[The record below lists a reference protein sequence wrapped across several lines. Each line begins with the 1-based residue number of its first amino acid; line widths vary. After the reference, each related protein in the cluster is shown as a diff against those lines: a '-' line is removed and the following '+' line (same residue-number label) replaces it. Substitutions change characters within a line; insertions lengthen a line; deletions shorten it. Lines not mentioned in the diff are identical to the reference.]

1 MSKSRQTSIWPEPI
15 SFGWAC
21 LALVAAGLLAHGIVA
36 FTDYILWD
44 GYWYYAELAPG
55 VGAPGMKRLFSEI
68 GRPLDY
74 YFLLPFTV
82 FTGAV
87 APKIASLVVWVL
99 IPIPLMIVLREGAK
113 FPAGLAFAVALVSA
127 VLPVFDVLGEIALFM
142 NVFALLV
149 FWCGMAVLVHLPRKR
164 GVCGF
169 AWRIAAIILLLLAFN
184 LNSLLV
190 FFYGLVSFLFASRVA
205 LSPKRNV
212 LTCGFSL
219 LCRFADFA
227 ALPVV
232 FWIVKSVL
240 TPVHGYYV
248 GHNMPVF
255 SVERAVS
262 GVLSLVAFVLG
273 EAVEFFSSGVA
284 VVVALVVALVFA
296 VGLGARS
303 ALREGKIKDLR
314 LTAAALVA
322 LFGGAVLL
330 LAAAFPYAVVDQ
342 PLASF
347 GWISRNC
354 ILTTLPLALMLC
366 GFCLLLNQLFF
377 SHRPR
382 AWILPIVLIVVLGI
396 FVSNRNYI
404 QWQALGAK
412 QDSVGL
418 KMRSALET
426 SKAVVVQMR
435 DYFMIPDTIY
445 YYAPIVW
452 TYIGT
457 GSEANPE
464 TFIFDTAQSIP
475 HQETMTETGE
485 TRIVFPQVPVTSE
498 LLGQMIEQTTMPYM
512 LRSIPEAGPQIMF
525 IVQQGKLGNDGVSL
539 GAKYLW
545 LKWFNPD
552 GLPEFLNQ
560 VTDTHV
566 LELPPVTP
574 T

>member
-1 MSKSRQTSIWPEPI
+1 MSKSPHISIRPEPI
-15 SFGWAC
+15 SFGWVC

-36 FTDYILWD
+36 FTGYILWD

-82 FTGAV
+82 LTGAV
-87 APKIASLVVWVL
+87 APKIASLVAWIL

-149 FWCGMAVLVHLPRKR
+149 FWSGMAVLVYLPRKR
-164 GVCGF
+164 GVRGF
-169 AWRIAAIILLLLAFN
+169 AGRIAAILLLLVAFN

-190 FFYGLVSFLFASRVA
+190 FFYGLVAFLFFSRLA

-212 LTCGFSL
+212 LTYGLSL
-219 LCRFADFA
+219 ALRFADFV
-227 ALPVV
+227 ALPVI
-232 FWIVKSVL
+232 FWVIKSIL

-262 GVLSLVAFVLG
+262 GVSSLVAFVLG
-273 EAVEFFSSGVA
+273 ESVEFFSSGVA
-284 VVVALVVALVFA
+284 MVVALVAALVCAF
-296 VGLGARS
+296 GLGVRS
-303 ALREGKIKDLR
+303 ALREGRMKDMR
-314 LTAAALVA
+314 LMGAGLVA
-322 LFGGAVLL
+322 LFGGVVLL
-330 LAAAFPYAVVDQ
+330 LVAAFPYAVVNQ
-342 PLASF
+342 PLGSF

-354 ILTTLPLALMLC
+354 ILTPLPLALTLC
-366 GFCLLLNQLFF
+366 GFFLVLNQLFL
-377 SHRPR
+377 SHRPS
-382 AWILPIVLIVVLGI
+382 AWIVPVVFIVVLGI

-418 KMRSALET
+418 KMRSAVET
-426 SKAVVVQMR
+426 SKAAVVQMR

-452 TYIGT
+452 TYIGAGDKT
-457 GSEANPE
+457 NPE
-464 TFIFDTAQSIP
+464 TFVFDTAQSIP
-475 HQETMTETGE
+475 HQETTTETGE
-485 TRIVFPQVPVTSE
+485 TRVVLPQVPVTSE

-512 LRSIPEAGPQIMF
+512 LGSIPKAGPQIMF

-545 LKWFNPD
+545 LKWFNRD
-552 GLPEFLNQ
+552 GLPEFLEQ
-560 VTDTHV
+560 VTETHV
-566 LELPPVTP
+566 LELPPVTSA
-574 T
+574 

>member
-1 MSKSRQTSIWPEPI
+1 MSKSRQNSIWPEPI
-15 SFGWAC
+15 SIGRAF

-74 YFLLPFTV
+74 YFLMPFTV

-87 APKIASLVVWVL
+87 AAKIASLVAWVL
-99 IPIPLMIVLREGAK
+99 IPIPLMIVLREGAE

-149 FWCGMAVLVHLPRKR
+149 FWCGMAVLVHLPQKR
-164 GVCGF
+164 GVRAV
-169 AWRIAAIILLLLAFN
+169 AWRIAAILLLVAAFN

-190 FFYGLVSFLFASRVA
+190 FFYGLVAFLFACRVV
-205 LSPKRNV
+205 LSPKRDV
-212 LTCGFSL
+212 LTYGFSL
-219 LCRFADFA
+219 VRRFADFA

-232 FWIVKSVL
+232 FWIVKSFL

-262 GVLSLVAFVLG
+262 GVSSLVAFVLG
-273 EAVEFFSSGVA
+273 EGVEFFSSGVA
-284 VVVALVVALVFA
+284 VIVALVAALVYA
-296 VGLGARS
+296 ASLG
-303 ALREGKIKDLR
+303 ALRERATKDLR
-314 LTAAALVA
+314 LTAAALIA
-322 LFGGAVLL
+322 LFGGVVLL

-354 ILTTLPLALMLC
+354 ILTPLPLALILC
-366 GFCLLLNQLFF
+366 GCFLVLNQLLL
-377 SHRPR
+377 SHRPS
-382 AWILPIVLIVVLGI
+382 AWTVPIVLIVVLGI
-396 FVSNRNYI
+396 FVTNRNYI

-426 SKAVVVQMR
+426 SKAAVVQMR

-452 TYIGT
+452 TYIGAGNKT
-457 GSEANPE
+457 NPE
-464 TFIFDTAQSIP
+464 AFVFDIAQSIP
-475 HQETMTETGE
+475 HQETTTETGE
-485 TRIVFPQVPVTSE
+485 RRIVFPQVPVTSE

-525 IVQQGKLGNDGVSL
+525 IVQPGKLGNDGVSI

-545 LKWFNPD
+545 RKWFNPD
-552 GLPEFLNQ
+552 GLPEFLDQ
-560 VTDTHV
+560 VTETHV
-566 LELPPVTP
+566 FELPPVAST
-574 T
+574 

>member
-1 MSKSRQTSIWPEPI
+1 MSKIRTTSIVAEPI

-21 LALVAAGLLAHGIVA
+21 LAVAAAGLLAHGIVV

-44 GYWYYAELAPG
+44 GYWYYAELVPG

-87 APKIASLVVWVL
+87 APKIASLVAWVL
-99 IPIPLMIVLREGAK
+99 VPIPLMIVLREGAK

-142 NVFALLV
+142 NVFALLI
-149 FWCGMAVLVHLPRKR
+149 FWCGMAALVRLSQKR
-164 GVCGF
+164 GVR
-169 AWRIAAIILLLLAFN
+169 ALVWRIAAILLLLAAFN

-190 FFYGLVSFLFASRVA
+190 FFYGLVAFLFACRIV
-205 LSPKRNV
+205 LSPRRDI
-212 LTCGFSL
+212 LTYGFSL
-219 LCRFADFA
+219 LCRFADFF
-227 ALPVV
+227 ALPVI
-232 FWIVKSVL
+232 FWVLKSVL

-255 SVERAVS
+255 SAERAVS
-262 GVLSLVAFVLG
+262 GVLSLVAFVQG

-284 VVVALVVALVFA
+284 VGVALVAALVVA

-303 ALREGKIKDLR
+303 ALREGKIKDPR
-314 LTAAALVA
+314 LTAAAFVS
-322 LFGGAVLL
+322 LFGGIVLL

-347 GWISRNC
+347 GWVSRNC
-354 ILTTLPLALMLC
+354 ILTPFPLALILC
-366 GFCLLLNQLFF
+366 GFFLALNQLFL
-377 SHRPR
+377 SHRPS
-382 AWILPIVLIVVLGI
+382 AWTVPIVFIVVLGI
-396 FVSNRNYI
+396 FVSNRNYM

-412 QDSVGL
+412 QDSIGL
-418 KMRSALET
+418 KMRAALET

-452 TYIGT
+452 TYVGAGNKT
-457 GSEANPE
+457 NPE
-464 TFIFDTAQSIP
+464 TFVFDTAQSIP
-475 HQETMTETGE
+475 HQEMKTETGE
-485 TRIVFPQVPVTSE
+485 SRIVFPQVPVTGE

-512 LRSIPEAGPQIMF
+512 LRNIPLTGPQIMF

-539 GAKYLW
+539 GARYLW

-552 GLPEFLNQ
+552 GLPEFLDQ
-560 VTDTHV
+560 VTETHV
-566 LELPPVTP
+566 LELPPVTSA
-574 T
+574 

>member
-1 MSKSRQTSIWPEPI
+1 MSKRRQNSIWPEPI

-87 APKIASLVVWVL
+87 APKIASLLAWIL

-113 FPAGLAFAVALVSA
+113 LPAALAFAVALVSA

-149 FWCGMAVLVHLPRKR
+149 FWCGMAVLVRLPQKR
-164 GVCGF
+164 GVR
-169 AWRIAAIILLLLAFN
+169 ALVWRIAAILLLVAAFN

-190 FFYGLVSFLFASRVA
+190 FFYGLVAFLFACRVV
-205 LSPKRNV
+205 LSPRRDV
-212 LTCGFSL
+212 LNYGFSL
-219 LCRFADFA
+219 GRRFADFA

-232 FWIVKSVL
+232 FWIVKSTL

-255 SVERAVS
+255 SLERAVS
-262 GVLSLVAFVLG
+262 GVSSLVAFVLG
-273 EAVEFFSSGVA
+273 EGVEFFSSGVA
-284 VVVALVVALVFA
+284 VVVAVAAALVCA
-296 VGLGARS
+296 VGLGAHS
-303 ALREGKIKDLR
+303 ALREGATKDLR
-314 LTAAALVA
+314 LTGAALVA
-322 LFGGAVLL
+322 LFGGVVLL
-330 LAAAFPYAVVDQ
+330 LAAAFPYAVVGQ

-354 ILTTLPLALMLC
+354 ILTPLPLALILC
-366 GFCLLLNQLFF
+366 GFFLVLNQLFL

-382 AWILPIVLIVVLGI
+382 AWTVPIVLIVVLGI

-426 SKAVVVQMR
+426 SKAAVVQMR

-452 TYIGT
+452 TYIAAGNKT
-457 GSEANPE
+457 NPGA
-464 TFIFDTAQSIP
+464 FVFDIAQSIP
-475 HQETMTETGE
+475 HQETTTETGE

-498 LLGQMIEQTTMPYM
+498 LLGQMIEQTTMSYM
-512 LRSIPEAGPQIMF
+512 LRSIPKAGPHIMF
-525 IVQQGKLGNDGVSL
+525 IVQPGKLGNDGVSL

-545 LKWFNPD
+545 LKWFNPG
-552 GLPEFLNQ
+552 GLPEFLDQ
-560 VTDTHV
+560 VTETHV
-566 LELPPVTP
+566 LELPPVAST
-574 T
+574 

>member
-1 MSKSRQTSIWPEPI
+1 MSKNRQTSIWPEPI

-21 LALVAAGLLAHGIVA
+21 LALVAAGLLAHGVVA

-87 APKIASLVVWVL
+87 APKIASLVAWVL

-149 FWCGMAVLVHLPRKR
+149 FWCGMGVLAHLPRKR

-169 AWRIAAIILLLLAFN
+169 AWRIAAILLLLLAFN

-190 FFYGLVSFLFASRVA
+190 FFYGLVAFLFACRVV
-205 LSPKRNV
+205 LSPKRDV
-212 LTCGFSL
+212 LTYGFSL
-219 LCRFADFA
+219 VRRFADFA

-232 FWIVKSVL
+232 FWTVKSVL

-262 GVLSLVAFVLG
+262 GVSSLVAFVLG
-273 EAVEFFSSGVA
+273 EGVEFLSSGLAVA
-284 VVVALVVALVFA
+284 VALVAALVYA
-296 VGLGARS
+296 VGIG
-303 ALREGKIKDLR
+303 ALRERATKDLG
-314 LTAAALVA
+314 LAAAAFVA
-322 LFGGAVLL
+322 LFGGVVLL

-354 ILTTLPLALMLC
+354 ILTPLPLALILC
-366 GFCLLLNQLFF
+366 GFFLVLNQLFL
-377 SHRPR
+377 SHRPS
-382 AWILPIVLIVVLGI
+382 AWTVPIVSIVVLGM

-412 QDSVGL
+412 QDSVGV
-418 KMRSALET
+418 KMRSALEA

-457 GSEANPE
+457 GNEANPE
-464 TFIFDTAQSIP
+464 TFVFDIAQSIP
-475 HQETMTETGE
+475 HQETTTETGE
-485 TRIVFPQVPVTSE
+485 TRMVFPQVPVTSE

-512 LRSIPEAGPQIMF
+512 LRSVPEAGPQIMF

-552 GLPEFLNQ
+552 GLPEFLDQ
-560 VTDTHV
+560 VTETHV
-566 LELPPVTP
+566 LELPPVAST
-574 T
+574 

>member
-1 MSKSRQTSIWPEPI
+1 MSKSPHISIRPEPI
-15 SFGWAC
+15 SFGWVC

-36 FTDYILWD
+36 FTGYILWD

-82 FTGAV
+82 LTGAV
-87 APKIASLVVWVL
+87 APKIASLVAWIL

-149 FWCGMAVLVHLPRKR
+149 FWSGMAVLVYLPRKR
-164 GVCGF
+164 GVRGF
-169 AWRIAAIILLLLAFN
+169 AGRIAAILLLLVAFN

-190 FFYGLVSFLFASRVA
+190 FFYGLVAFLFVSRVA
-205 LSPKRNV
+205 LSPKSNI
-212 LTCGFSL
+212 LTYAISL
-219 LCRFADFA
+219 AFRFADFV
-227 ALPVV
+227 ALPVI
-232 FWIVKSVL
+232 FWVIKSIL

-262 GVLSLVAFVLG
+262 GVSSLVAFVLG
-273 EAVEFFSSGVA
+273 ESVEFFSSGVA
-284 VVVALVVALVFA
+284 VVVALVAALVCAF
-296 VGLGARS
+296 GLGVRS
-303 ALREGKIKDLR
+303 ALREGRMKDMR
-314 LTAAALVA
+314 LMGAGLVA
-322 LFGGAVLL
+322 LFGGVVLL
-330 LAAAFPYAVVDQ
+330 LVAAFPYAVVNQ
-342 PLASF
+342 PLGSF

-354 ILTTLPLALMLC
+354 ILTPLPLALMLC
-366 GFCLLLNQLFF
+366 GLFLVLNQLFL
-377 SHRPR
+377 SHRPS
-382 AWILPIVLIVVLGI
+382 AWTVLVVFIVVLGI

-418 KMRSALET
+418 KMRSAVET
-426 SKAVVVQMR
+426 SKAAVVQMR

-452 TYIGT
+452 TYIGAGDKT
-457 GSEANPE
+457 NPE
-464 TFIFDTAQSIP
+464 TFVFDTAQSIP
-475 HQETMTETGE
+475 HQETTTETGE
-485 TRIVFPQVPVTSE
+485 TRVVLPQVPVTSE

-512 LRSIPEAGPQIMF
+512 LGSIPKAGPQIMF

-545 LKWFNPD
+545 LKWFNRD
-552 GLPEFLNQ
+552 GLPEFLDQ
-560 VTDTHV
+560 VTETHV
-566 LELPPVTP
+566 LELPPVTS

>member
-1 MSKSRQTSIWPEPI
+1 VSKNRQTSIWPEPI

-21 LALVAAGLLAHGIVA
+21 LALVAAGLLAHGVVA

-87 APKIASLVVWVL
+87 APKIASLVAWVL

-149 FWCGMAVLVHLPRKR
+149 FWCGMGVLAHLPRKR

-169 AWRIAAIILLLLAFN
+169 AWRIAAILLLLLAFN

-190 FFYGLVSFLFASRVA
+190 FFYGLVAFLFACRVV
-205 LSPKRNV
+205 LSPKRDV
-212 LTCGFSL
+212 LTYGFSL
-219 LCRFADFA
+219 VRRFADFA

-232 FWIVKSVL
+232 FWTVKSVL

-262 GVLSLVAFVLG
+262 GVSSLVAFVLG
-273 EAVEFFSSGVA
+273 EGVEFLSSGLAVA
-284 VVVALVVALVFA
+284 VALVAALVYA
-296 VGLGARS
+296 VGIG
-303 ALREGKIKDLR
+303 ALRERATKDLG
-314 LTAAALVA
+314 LAAAAFVA
-322 LFGGAVLL
+322 LFGGVVLL

-354 ILTTLPLALMLC
+354 ILTPLPLALILC
-366 GFCLLLNQLFF
+366 GFFLVLNQLFL
-377 SHRPR
+377 SHRPS
-382 AWILPIVLIVVLGI
+382 AWTVPIVSIVVLGM

-412 QDSVGL
+412 QDSVGV
-418 KMRSALET
+418 KMRSALEA

-457 GSEANPE
+457 GNEANPE
-464 TFIFDTAQSIP
+464 TFVFDIAQSIP
-475 HQETMTETGE
+475 HQETTTETGE
-485 TRIVFPQVPVTSE
+485 TRMVFPQVPVTSE

-512 LRSIPEAGPQIMF
+512 LRSVPEAGPQIMF

-552 GLPEFLNQ
+552 GLPEFLDQ
-560 VTDTHV
+560 VTETHV
-566 LELPPVTP
+566 LELPPVAST
-574 T
+574 

>member
-1 MSKSRQTSIWPEPI
+1 
-15 SFGWAC
+15 

-82 FTGAV
+82 LTGAV
-87 APKIASLVVWVL
+87 APKIASLVAWIL
-99 IPIPLMIVLREGAK
+99 IPISLMIVLREGAK
-113 FPAGLAFAVALVSA
+113 FPAGLAFSVALVSA

-149 FWCGMAVLVHLPRKR
+149 FWCGMAVLAYLPRKR

-169 AWRIAAIILLLLAFN
+169 ACRIAAILLLLVAFN

-190 FFYGLVSFLFASRVA
+190 FFYGLVAFLFVSRVA
-205 LSPKRNV
+205 LSPKKNV
-212 LTCGFSL
+212 LTYGLSL
-219 LCRFADFA
+219 VYRFGDFV
-227 ALPVV
+227 ALPVI
-232 FWIVKSVL
+232 FWVVKSVL
-240 TPVHGYYV
+240 TPVHGYYM
-248 GHNMPVF
+248 GHNIPVF
-255 SVERAVS
+255 SVERAMS
-262 GVLSLVAFVLG
+262 GVLSLVAFVIG
-273 EAVEFFSSGVA
+273 EGVEFFSSGVA
-284 VVVALVVALVFA
+284 VVVALVAALVCA

-303 ALREGKIKDLR
+303 ALRQEKVKDLR
-314 LTAAALVA
+314 LMGTALVA
-322 LFGGAVLL
+322 SFGGVVLL
-330 LAAAFPYAVVDQ
+330 LAAAFPYAVVNQ

-354 ILTTLPLALMLC
+354 ILTPLPLALMLC
-366 GFCLLLNQLFF
+366 GFFLVLNQLFLV
-377 SHRPR
+377 HRPR
-382 AWILPIVLIVVLGI
+382 AWTVPIVFIVLLGM

-426 SKAVVVQMR
+426 SNAVVVQMR

-452 TYIGT
+452 TYINAGNKT
-457 GSEANPE
+457 NPE
-464 TFIFDTAQSIP
+464 TFVFDVAQSIP
-475 HQETMTETGE
+475 HQETTTETGE

-512 LRSIPEAGPQIMF
+512 LGSIPKAGPQIMF

-545 LKWFNPD
+545 LKWFNRD
-552 GLPEFLNQ
+552 GLPEFLEQ
-560 VTDTHV
+560 VTETHV
-566 LELPPVTP
+566 LELPAVTSV
-574 T
+574 

>member
-1 MSKSRQTSIWPEPI
+1 VSKSRQNSIWPEPI
-15 SFGWAC
+15 SIGRAF

-74 YFLLPFTV
+74 YFLMPFTV

-87 APKIASLVVWVL
+87 AAKIASLVAWVL
-99 IPIPLMIVLREGAK
+99 IPIPLMIVLREGAE

-149 FWCGMAVLVHLPRKR
+149 FWCGMAVLVHLPQKR
-164 GVCGF
+164 GVRAV
-169 AWRIAAIILLLLAFN
+169 AWRIAAILLLVAAFN

-190 FFYGLVSFLFASRVA
+190 FFYGLVAFLFACRVV
-205 LSPKRNV
+205 LSPKRDV
-212 LTCGFSL
+212 LTYGFSL
-219 LCRFADFA
+219 VRRFADFA

-232 FWIVKSVL
+232 FWIVKSFL

-262 GVLSLVAFVLG
+262 GVSSLVAFVLG
-273 EAVEFFSSGVA
+273 EGVEFFSSGVA
-284 VVVALVVALVFA
+284 VIVALVAALVYA
-296 VGLGARS
+296 ASLG
-303 ALREGKIKDLR
+303 ALRERATKDLR
-314 LTAAALVA
+314 LTAAALIA
-322 LFGGAVLL
+322 LFGGVVLL

-354 ILTTLPLALMLC
+354 ILTPLPLALILC
-366 GFCLLLNQLFF
+366 GCFLVLNQLLL
-377 SHRPR
+377 SHRPS
-382 AWILPIVLIVVLGI
+382 AWTVPIVLIVVLGI
-396 FVSNRNYI
+396 FVTNRNYI

-426 SKAVVVQMR
+426 SKAAVVQMR

-452 TYIGT
+452 TYIGAGNKT
-457 GSEANPE
+457 NPE
-464 TFIFDTAQSIP
+464 AFVFDIAQSIP
-475 HQETMTETGE
+475 HQETTTETGE
-485 TRIVFPQVPVTSE
+485 RRIVFPQVPVTSE

-525 IVQQGKLGNDGVSL
+525 IVQPGKLGNDGVSI

-545 LKWFNPD
+545 RKWFNPD
-552 GLPEFLNQ
+552 GLPEFLDQ
-560 VTDTHV
+560 VTETHV
-566 LELPPVTP
+566 FELPPVAST
-574 T
+574 

>member
-1 MSKSRQTSIWPEPI
+1 MSKSRQNSIWPEPI

-21 LALVAAGLLAHGIVA
+21 LTLVAAGLLAHGIVA

-74 YFLLPFTV
+74 YFLMPFTV

-87 APKIASLVVWVL
+87 APKITSLVAWIL
-99 IPIPLMIVLREGAK
+99 IPIPLMIALREGGK

-169 AWRIAAIILLLLAFN
+169 VWRIAAILLLLLAFN

-190 FFYGLVSFLFASRVA
+190 FFYGLVAFLFACRLF
-205 LSPKRNV
+205 LSPKSDV
-212 LTCGFSL
+212 LTYGFSL
-219 LCRFADFA
+219 VRRFADFA
-227 ALPVV
+227 VLPVV
-232 FWIVKSVL
+232 FWTVKSVL

-262 GVLSLVAFVLG
+262 GVSSLVAFVLG
-273 EAVEFFSSGVA
+273 EGVEFFSAGV
-284 VVVALVVALVFA
+284 VLVVALVA
-296 VGLGARS
+296 ALVYATGLGALGER
-303 ALREGKIKDLR
+303 ATKDLR
-314 LTAAALVA
+314 FTAAALIA
-322 LFGGAVLL
+322 LFGGVVLL

-354 ILTTLPLALMLC
+354 ILTPLPLALILC
-366 GFCLLLNQLFF
+366 GLFLVLNQLFL

-382 AWILPIVLIVVLGI
+382 AWTVPIVLIVVLGI

-412 QDSVGL
+412 QDSVSL
-418 KMRSALET
+418 KMRSALEI
-426 SKAVVVQMR
+426 SKAAVVQMR

-452 TYIGT
+452 TYINAGNKT
-457 GSEANPE
+457 NPE
-464 TFIFDTAQSIP
+464 TFVFEMAQSIP
-475 HQETMTETGE
+475 HQETTTETGE

-512 LRSIPEAGPQIMF
+512 LRSVPLSGPQIMF
-525 IVQQGKLGNDGVSL
+525 IVQQGKLGSDGVSL

-552 GLPEFLNQ
+552 GLPEFLDQ
-560 VTDTHV
+560 VTETHV
-566 LELPPVTP
+566 LELPPVAST
-574 T
+574 